1 MFFSER
7 MVDLAVRLLGGSSA
21 LRVADTFCIYL
32 FTHIVG
38 NITIVSKIPPYSTHL
53 TNVFKWRVLSL

>member
-1 MFFSER
+1 
-7 MVDLAVRLLGGSSA
+7 MVDLAVRLLGGLSA

-38 NITIVSKIPPYSTHL
+38 NIIIVSKIPPYSTHL